1 MIMMQ
6 ERKSRSS
13 RMHPMHLLK
22 KSKGTLSEIT
32 LILDHVNFVDLGC
45 KPLEKLFAK
54 PRIGR

>member
-1 MIMMQ
+1 MMQ

-13 RMHPMHLLK
+13 RMHQMHLLK

-32 LILDHVNFVDLGC
+32 LILDHINFVDLGC